1 MEAPALYFR
10 FKDNLATILGAL
22 NSKLEVR
29 SMPYNTS
36 IPLEVNLLA
45 DVLRIHGL
53 NFTSETHGAK
63 RLEDFYQWYQ
73 QNEEAVSE
81 VMHRVLEDKK
91 AYMKTATG
99 VVLQKEMLIRRL
111 EYFNETAHTLQVMM
125 TQQQLHSPKH
135 FSYPFLNQQN

>member
-1 MEAPALYFR
+1 MEAAALYFR

-29 SMPYNTS
+29 TMPYNTS

-45 DVLRIHGL
+45 DILRLHGL
-53 NFTSETHGAK
+53 DFSSETLGAK
-63 RLEDFYQWYQ
+63 RLEDFHRWFI

-91 AYMKTATG
+91 AYMKTGRG

-125 TQQQLHSPKH
+125 TQQKLGSPKH
-135 FSYPFLNQQN
+135 HIYPYLN